1 MPRSRSN
8 STAGFLL
15 TSLQKSARRLSLARF
30 TSRAE
35 FIDLEN
41 QPLEPDTELARINN
55 QYQLTLEKQ
64 KKRECRKKLHSR
76 YNREMDSEYIPYD
89 EMGTAAIF
97 VLIIFVVFILYV
109 AEREISHLKFINLQ
123 KDLMNNM
130 HN

>member
-1 MPRSRSN
+1 MSRARSN

-41 QPLEPDTELARINN
+41 QPLEECSELARINN

-64 KKRECRKKLHSR
+64 KKRERRKNLHSR

-97 VLIIFVVFILYV
+97 VLIIFVIFILYI
-109 AEREISHLKFINLQ
+109 AEREISHLKFVDLQ
-123 KDLMNNM
+123 NSLMNVMQN
-130 HN
+130 

>member
-64 KKRECRKKLHSR
+64 KKRECRKNLHSR
-76 YNREMDSEYIPYD
+76 YNREMDSEYVPYD

-130 HN
+130 QN